1 MKKLFVIA
9 IFFISYNTTYSQ
21 STTKLKISESPEFK
35 DEVKAGGALAI
46 HTSDGGSTG
55 IVRSGKKHYLLD
67 VFDSSLKKVFSKVVD
82 SDKKESFKGF
92 VNFEDEIK
100 FFTVQSPKKTERIVY
115 CHTFNIKNKTHTK
128 KILFK
133 KTVKKGI
140 GLFSG
145 RSKRQTSVA
154 ISPNGEY
161 IAMATDNIKK
171 NTNSYLVHVF
181 NSETLELVYKRS
193 YQEHEDKYF
202 EPNDLVVD
210 NQGNAYALGKLFKK
224 GKSQKKKGEANY
236 QFVLNKIT
244 KDKNINATIDLG
256 ELHIASLVI
265 NNNNDNLQLVG
276 FYSEEKAGRIKGGC
290 NFQLDPKNLAILNK
304 KQDKLPEDVYQ
315 DLYGYRKANKKKK
328 KELKSFYVDYVIE
341 DSFGSTYLLAEEFY
355 VTQTY
360 VATGNGMGYWV
371 TTYHYDDVL
380 ILKFNSN
387 GDLDWGRSIFKRSTS
402 PSYNAFLKDDKLHVV
417 LNSGKNLTEKND
429 GRTKIS
435 KGWFES
441 SALFDF
447 VYSKDGEVSYDK
459 IQDNKGKTYYLP
471 YFGTYENGKFVMMSS
486 GKKRRQFMT
495 LQ

>member
-1 MKKLFVIA
+1 MNKLI
-9 IFFISYNTTYSQ
+9 IFAALFLSFCFTYSQ
-21 STTKLKISESPEFK
+21 SNTKLNISESPEFK
-35 DEVKAGGALAI
+35 DKVKAGGALAI
-46 HTSDGGSTG
+46 HTSNGGSTG

-67 VFDSSLKKVFSKVVD
+67 VFDSNLKKVFSKVVE
-82 SDKKESFKGF
+82 SDKKERFKGY

-100 FFTVQSPKKTERIVY
+100 FFTVLSPKKTERIVY
-115 CHTFNIKNKTHTK
+115 CHIFNIKNKTHSK
-128 KILFK
+128 KKLFET
-133 KTVKKGI
+133 TVQKGG

-145 RSKRQTSVA
+145 KNKRQTSVA
-154 ISPNGEY
+154 ISPNGEF

-171 NTNSYLVHVF
+171 NSNAYLIQVF
-181 NSETLELVYKRS
+181 NSETLELVYKKS
-193 YQEHEDKYF
+193 YQEHEERYF
-202 EPNDLVVD
+202 EPNDVVV
-210 NQGNAYALGKLFKK
+210 NNSGGVYALGKLYIK

-244 KDKNINATIDLG
+244 KDNNLDAAINLK

-265 NNNNDNLQLVG
+265 NNNNDKLQLVG

-290 NFQLDPKNLAILNK
+290 NFLLDPENLVILDK
-304 KQDKLPEDVYQ
+304 KKAKLPEDVYK
-315 DLYGYRKANKKKK
+315 DLYGYRKAGKKKK

-341 DSFGSTYLLAEEFY
+341 DSSGSTYLLAEEFY

-360 VATGNGMGYWV
+360 VSTGNGMGYWV
-371 TTYHYDDVL
+371 TTYHYDDIL
-380 ILKFNSN
+380 ILKFNPN
-387 GDLDWGRSIFKRSTS
+387 GEMDWGRSIFKRSTA

-429 GRTKIS
+429 GRTKVS

-441 SALFDF
+441 SSLYDF

-471 YFGTYENGKFVMMSS
+471 YYGTYENGIFIMMSS
-486 GKKRRQFMT
+486 GRKKRQFMT